1 MAIKKRIMK
10 ENIDNHEA
18 YMYLYTKL
26 NAKPG
31 EKQKY
36 GGYHLG
42 KPGDKYHHSAT
53 DEELDLDI
61 SKYDFKFEVLHY
73 GTKSEMKTKE
83 HMILKDVDA
92 KNNPEWYNKHNG
104 SPSSDVKEIDLLAI
118 SNMAEEINKT
128 SSFGGIQSHIVTY
141 EKKTMRSEIKK
152 LYQKLQVRFEEMI
165 TSNSKSISSWV
176 DKYLGDIEQLLVE
189 EGIHLIVVV
198 LKDVRDRAG
207 DVCDLIVG
215 GNHTIEGI
223 LSSKHGTKIRY
234 LTITKEKHNLDYDS
248 AKQLGSFLNKPD
260 KQPGESSSEPSLL
273 KQLVSLCEDFGYNSK
288 SEQIEECLD
297 LNNLDPVEK
306 KKIKTKLT
314 KLLKKN
320 SLANLMWKRYDT
332 EEGKLELEQKKL
344 SLTKLYPTARIFIA
358 SSGNANIGRMMV
370 KLSNE
375 IRALTALSHLE
386 RAGAILYDKVIVQM
400 YHPSPE
406 AQQKWFAD
414 ILPGDK
420 DFVEMTCEA
429 IENRY
434 SDIKELN
441 FDFIYMDTNK
451 ADVA

>member
-18 YMYLYTKL
+18 YVYLYTKL

-36 GGYHLG
+36 AGYHLG

-61 SKYDFKFEVLHY
+61 SKYDFELEILHY

-118 SNMAEEINKT
+118 SNMAEEIKKT
-128 SSFGGIQSHIVTY
+128 GSFGGIKPHIVTY
-141 EKKTMRSEIKK
+141 DKKTMRSEIKK
-152 LYQKLQVRFEEMI
+152 MYQKLQVRFEEII

-176 DKYLGDIEQLLVE
+176 DKYLGDIEQLSVE
-189 EGIHLIVVV
+189 EGINLIVVV
-198 LKDVRDRAG
+198 LKDVRNKAG
-207 DVCDLIVG
+207 DVHDLIVG

-234 LTITKEKHNLDYDS
+234 LIITKENHNLDYDS
-248 AKQLGSFLNKPD
+248 AKQLGSFLNKPN
-260 KQPGESSSEPSLL
+260 KQPGESSSEASLL
-273 KQLVSLCEDFGYNSK
+273 KQLVSLCEDFGCNSK

-297 LNNLDPVEK
+297 LSNLDPGEK
-306 KKIKTKLT
+306 KKYKTKLT

-320 SLANLMWKRYDT
+320 SLANQMFRTYGTD
-332 EEGKLELEQKKL
+332 EGKIELDEKYSSLQKAF
-344 SLTKLYPTARIFIA
+344 PTARIFTA
-358 SSGNANIGRMMV
+358 SSGGANIGRIMV
-370 KLSNE
+370 KFNNE
-375 IRALTALSHLE
+375 IKGGLT
-386 RAGAILYDKVIVQM
+386 YDK
-400 YHPSPE
+400 
-406 AQQKWFAD
+406 
-414 ILPGDK
+414 
-420 DFVEMTCEA
+420 
-429 IENRY
+429 
-434 SDIKELN
+434 
-441 FDFIYMDTNK
+441 
-451 ADVA
+451 